1 MMPNSSTPPLLVLL
15 IVAVVLGSCKDR
27 QAARQESVI
36 ADNDTLQTYQNPVY
50 GENFP
55 DPTIIQ
61 APDGTYYAYGT
72 NSKVGDSTIHLQ
84 VLRSD
89 NLVDWH
95 FEGDGMPQ
103 PPAWAD
109 RDFWAPHVY
118 YDPESRQ
125 YFLYYSAESIDD
137 DLGKCLGVAVADHP
151 EGPFVDKGEP
161 LLCGEGFINIDPM
174 LFNDPRSNKTYL
186 YWGSGH
192 QPIKVR
198 EMADNLLDFREGS
211 AEIAVIDT
219 VASDDPQNYSKL
231 VEGAWVHFHN
241 GYYYLFYSGDN
252 CCGEQAH
259 YALMVARA
267 ESPTGPFEKL
277 QDADG
282 TSNNSVI
289 LQSGERWRAPGH
301 NSIVRDQQGKLW
313 TFYHAI
319 DDRVPERGR
328 VMMMDPLAFKNDWP
342 LIPNQVP
349 SDNKRISP
357 ITSENDEP
365 HTVEP

>member
-1 MMPNSSTPPLLVLL
+1 MPHSPASFLLVILSVLL
-15 IVAVVLGSCKDR
+15 ALGSCKDP
-27 QAARQESVI
+27 QAAREESVI
-36 ADNDTLQTYQNPVY
+36 AEDDTLHTYQNPVY

-61 APDGTYYAYGT
+61 APDGIYYAYGT

-89 NLVDWH
+89 NLVDWQ
-95 FEGDGMPQ
+95 FVGDGMPR

-125 YFLYYSAESIDD
+125 YFLYYSAESTDEAS
-137 DLGKCLGVAVADHP
+137 GKCLGVAVADHP

-161 LLCGEGFINIDPM
+161 LLCGEGFVNIDPM
-174 LFNDPRSNKTYL
+174 LFNDPQSGKSYL

-192 QPIKVR
+192 EPIKVR
-198 EMADNLLDFREGS
+198 EMADNLLDFKEGS
-211 AEIAVIDT
+211 QQIAVIDT
-219 VASDDPQNYSKL
+219 IASEDPENYSKL
-231 VEGAWVHFHN
+231 VEGAWVHFRD

-267 ESPTGPFEKL
+267 EHPTGPFEKL
-277 QDADG
+277 QEADG
-282 TSNNSVI
+282 TSENSVI
-289 LQSGERWRAPGH
+289 LQTAERWQAPGH
-301 NSIVRDQQGKLW
+301 NSIIKDQQGKLW

-319 DDRVPERGR
+319 DGRVPERGR
-328 VMMMDPLAFKNDWP
+328 MMMLDPLTFKNNWP
-342 LIPNQVP
+342 LIPNGVP
-349 SDNKRISP
+349 SGNQRISP
-357 ITSENDEP
+357 ANSTDEEP
-365 HTVEP
+365 HTASP